1 MGWNRIKQTV
11 IICRPSAY
19 LHRNQ
24 EDPQTNYLNQWEGS
38 AKLLGTNH
46 VGMHQRQRVLKVFFK
61 IPFKE
66 NPKVQSTFM
75 GINVTKDTS
84 YSIENLN
91 K

>member
-1 MGWNRIKQTV
+1 MGWTRVKHSV

-24 EDPQTNYLNQWEGS
+24 EGPQTDYLIQWEGS

-46 VGMHQRQRVLKVFFK
+46 VGMHYRQRVLKVSFK
-61 IPFKE
+61 VPFKE
-66 NPKVQSTFM
+66 KPQVLSRSM

-84 YSIENLN
+84 HSTENLN